1 MCAPVSG
8 TQISM
13 KLFHAITLAFVL
25 LFSSVFVV
33 NAQTA
38 ESIWLS
44 ASATA
49 YKKGETVTV
58 TVNAASA
65 TPIQGFT
72 FQLRY
77 DPSCLQPV
85 NASSPIPG
93 MSGLSLP
100 QTAGLVDASFASTT
114 PQIANG
120 VLAEVQFQALAGCQT
135 VLTLESAGLAIRN
148 ADGFAAQL
156 PGVSIGEKN
165 ITLNIDNAAGTS
177 QEQPLLGT
185 PLSLSPQGSSNTKDP
200 IVSRALLVLLLAV
213 VVIIVIVFVV
223 YRLLRR

>member
-1 MCAPVSG
+1 
-8 TQISM
+8 M
-13 KLFHAITLAFVL
+13 KPIYTFVLVLVLAFTA
-25 LFSSVFVV
+25 VFVV
-33 NAQTA
+33 NAQGA

-44 ASATA
+44 ANTTTFNR
-49 YKKGETVTV
+49 GETVTV

-72 FQLRY
+72 FQIRY
-77 DPSCLQPV
+77 DATCLQPV

-100 QTAGLVDASFASTT
+100 QTAGLVDASFASTA

-135 VLTLESAGLAIRN
+135 ALTLESAGLAIKN
-148 ADGFAAQL
+148 ASGFAAEL
-156 PGVSIGEKN
+156 PGVSIGQNN
-165 ITLNIDNAAGTS
+165 IALTIDNATGAA

-185 PLSLSPQGSSNTKDP
+185 PLALGPTGASDSKDP
-200 IVSRALLVLLLAV
+200 AVTTALLIMLLV
-213 VVIIVIVFVV
+213 VVAIFVVMFVV
-223 YRLLRR
+223 YKLLRR